1 MYQGMKIITGFE
13 TELKEEIDDTR
24 ELNEEF
30 VKVFKA
36 LDHDIEVAE
45 NAFARASKR
54 AFRRY
59 SEGGKFTE
67 AKDARE
73 LRPTWLA
80 EATVV
85 LPVKGFDDYALAA
98 MASEMQQLVVMLG
111 ESFKSTADDAS
122 NLALIDPL
130 KCRIQ
135 RISEHDYKFTIKQ
148 MWAPQ

>member
-1 MYQGMKIITGFE
+1 MKIITGFE
-13 TELKEEIDDTR
+13 TELKEEIEDTQ

-30 VKVFKA
+30 IKVFKA

-45 NAFARASKR
+45 NVFARASKR
-54 AFRRY
+54 AFRDY
-59 SEGGKFTE
+59 TEGGKFTE
-67 AKDARE
+67 AKDARA

-80 EATVV
+80 ESTVV
-85 LPVKGFDDYALAA
+85 LPVKGFDDVALVSMAA
-98 MASEMQQLVVMLG
+98 ELRQLVVMLG
-111 ESFKSTADDAS
+111 ESFKSTADDPAH
-122 NLALIDPL
+122 LALIDPL

>member
-1 MYQGMKIITGFE
+1 MKIITGFE
-13 TELKEEIDDTR
+13 TELKEEIDDKR

-30 VKVFKA
+30 IKVFKA

-54 AFRRY
+54 AFRAY
-59 SEGGKFTE
+59 SDGGKFTE
-67 AKDARE
+67 AREARD
-73 LRPTWLA
+73 LRPTWIA

-85 LPVKGFDDYALAA
+85 LPVKAFDDAALEM
-98 MASEMQQLVVMLG
+98 MATEMQQLVVMLG
-111 ESFKSTADDAS
+111 ESFKSTAVEPS
-122 NLALIDPL
+122 KLALIDPL

-135 RISEHDYKFTIKQ
+135 RVSEYDYKFTIKQ